1 MKMLKT
7 INLAMAFGLEL
18 ALLAAMWVWAFAVLP
33 GGVWQF
39 GVAIGLSAVVI
50 VLWGIWA
57 APRSARRL
65 EMPWLYVFKI
75 ATFAVGVAAL
85 IMARQ
90 PVWGEVFAVLAAL
103 NLGLAL
109 AWRQEPVNRRP

>member
-7 INLAMAFGLEL
+7 INLALAFGLEL
-18 ALLAAMWVWAFAVLP
+18 ALLGAMWVWAFAVLP
-33 GGVWQF
+33 GGIWQF

-57 APRSARRL
+57 APRSTRRL
-65 EMPWLYVFKI
+65 GMPWLYVFKI
-75 ATFAVGVAAL
+75 AIFAVGVAAL

-90 PVWGEVFAVLAAL
+90 PVWGGVFAVLAAL

-109 AWRQEPVNRRP
+109 AWGQEPVNRRP

>member
-7 INLAMAFGLEL
+7 INLALAFGLEL
-18 ALLAAMWVWAFAVLP
+18 ALLGAMWVWAFATLP
-33 GGVWQF
+33 DSIWRFVI
-39 GVAIGLSAVVI
+39 AIALSAAVI

-65 EMPWLYVFKI
+65 GMPWLYVFKI
-75 ATFAVGVAAL
+75 AIFAVGVAAL
-85 IMARQ
+85 IIARQ
-90 PVWGEVFAVLAAL
+90 PVWGGVFAVLAAL

-109 AWRQEPVNRRP
+109 AWGQEPVNRRP